1 MPILMLN
8 CVTQSNSLR
17 GNYKVAFQAY
27 ASRMTCLL
35 CHNNICILYTIQD
48 FLCTL
53 GMKSHR
59 HLVKISIFN
68 ESTPFENPQR
78 WMGQNTFPIL
88 LLNDDNMIGE
98 HQKTRMKMLYG
109 CPFEK
114 NEKEVFF
121 RLTTFFFRNKIFFSG
136 NNFSSVFY
144 VLLCKKK
151 FRSDPK
157 IFEILFF
164 SKISKFFFKKIVFGS
179 LRNFV
184 LHSNT

>member
-1 MPILMLN
+1 MAKREFQIQSVRVVIGLLRNFQESKKFPFLN
-8 CVTQSNSLR
+8 C
-17 GNYKVAFQAY
+17 A
-27 ASRMTCLL
+27 
-35 CHNNICILYTIQD
+35 
-48 FLCTL
+48 
-53 GMKSHR
+53 
-59 HLVKISIFN
+59 
-68 ESTPFENPQR
+68 TPFENPQR

-121 RLTTFFFRNKIFFSG
+121 RLTTFFSG
-136 NNFSSVFY
+136 TKKFCSRNNFCSVFY

-157 IFEILFF
+157 KIFLKKNLEILEKN
-164 SKISKFFFKKIVFGS
+164 KISKIFGS
-179 LRNFV
+179 LRNFFFAQ
-184 LHSNT
+184 